1 VNTYSARFSSRQ
13 SHLTLYGVKEINYRS
28 RQLAPYGG
36 IFQGMQNLPKLE
48 LTPEQRKIAE
58 ELGRIG
64 GKTRARKLSA
74 SERRAIATKA
84 SKAAA
89 KVRTQRAK
97 ERKAQKP

>member
-1 VNTYSARFSSRQ
+1 MVSRK
-13 SHLTLYGVKEINYRS
+13 LIYRS

-36 IFQGMQNLPKLE
+36 IFQAMQNLPKLE
-48 LTPEQRKIAE
+48 LTPEQRKIAA

-89 KVRTQRAK
+89 KARRQRARK
-97 ERKAQKP
+97 RKAQNL